1 MPILIDEGLS
11 IEEYFALEAKSEI
24 RHEYYYGELIEM
36 PGETTTANIIAL
48 NIAFFFKVL
57 FRKLENYALFAHD
70 VKLMVYKDK
79 IYRYP
84 DFVVI
89 RKEGDH
95 KKYITDPVLIVEVLS
110 EGTEEVDRDKKRLEY
125 FGLATLQYYLMI
137 HQTEPI
143 VEIYS
148 RSGKSWQ
155 FDFYTELSD
164 EVSLPFFETQISL
177 HNIFEGVNF
186 EGKEK

>member
-1 MPILIDEGLS
+1 MVSPEKLGLLIRDRIQRGLDW
-11 IEEYFALEAKSEI
+11 A
-24 RHEYYYGELIEM
+24 
-36 PGETTTANIIAL
+36 IIAEQEDYKI
-48 NIAFFFKVL
+48 NPTSFFL
-57 FRKLENYALFAHD
+57 LEILS
-70 VKLMVYKDK
+70 KRTTRL
-79 IYRYP
+79 
-84 DFVVI
+84 
-89 RKEGDH
+89 H
-95 KKYITDPVLIVEVLS
+95 K
-110 EGTEEVDRDKKRLEY
+110 RRLEY
-125 FGLATLQYYLMI
+125 LSTVSLHYYLMI
-137 HQTEPI
+137 HQDEPI